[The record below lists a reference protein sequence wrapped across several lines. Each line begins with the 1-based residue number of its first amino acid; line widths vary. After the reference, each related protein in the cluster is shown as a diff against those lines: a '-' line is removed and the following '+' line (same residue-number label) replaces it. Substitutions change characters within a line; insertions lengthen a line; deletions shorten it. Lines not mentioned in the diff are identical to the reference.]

1 MKIRI
6 MNQKTPTKH
15 LLLSGLAIAISALNA
30 FAQTNSALPAD
41 NHPFSLDD
49 HFRSGWHEGTAG
61 AGVMFSPF
69 TVGPGR
75 PTVNYAFGYVQ
86 AGYMLNNV
94 GHDGFFRGNWELA
107 PEAFGA
113 GIWHRT
119 GHYIAGWTLLL
130 RYNFVPRGWRLTPF
144 IEGGGGTVFT
154 DISHQY
160 DGQNFNFNLEA
171 SGGAR
176 YFIKRNVSINAEYRY
191 QHISNANTGS
201 RNIGINATGPVV
213 GVSWFF

>member
-1 MKIRI
+1 
-6 MNQKTPTKH
+6 MNQKTPAKH
-15 LLLSGLAIAISALNA
+15 LLLSGLTFAISIWCAS
-30 FAQTNSALPAD
+30 AQTNSSLIAD

-49 HFRSGWHEGTAG
+49 HFQAGWHEGTAG

-69 TVGPGR
+69 SAGPGR

-86 AGYMLNNV
+86 AGYMINNV
-94 GHDGFFRGNWELA
+94 GHDGFWRGNWELV

-119 GHYIAGWTLLL
+119 GHYIAGWALML

-144 IEGGGGTVFT
+144 IQGGGGTVLM
-154 DISHQY
+154 DIDHQF
-160 DGQNFNFNLEA
+160 DGQNFNFNLVA
-171 SGGAR
+171 SGGTR
-176 YFIKRNVSINAEYRY
+176 YFIKKNLSLNAEYRY
-191 QHISNANTGS
+191 QHISNADTGR
-201 RNIGINATGPVV
+201 RNIGLNATGPVI